1 MAELPSTAVGAVFSD
16 GVILGAER
24 RLTYGGYVLSKSAKK
39 VFKLDRFGVAG
50 VGLFGDI
57 QTLSRI
63 MSTEIRYYE
72 LYNNRK
78 ISTRAAAK
86 LLSIILYQYKFMPFI
101 SELIFAG
108 IDDSSPQ
115 LFVLDPIGSLIQD
128 DYAALGSGAK
138 IAIGILEAEYNK
150 EMSVDKGKEL
160 IVKALKAAV
169 ERDVTSGDGID
180 LLVLKTNG
188 EQIEESMQF

>member
-16 GVILGAER
+16 GVVLGAER

-63 MSTEIRYYE
+63 MSMEIRYYE

-86 LLSIILYQYKFMPFI
+86 LLSVILYQYKFMPFI
-101 SELIFAG
+101 SELMFAG

-138 IAIGILEAEYNK
+138 IAIGILEAEYSK
-150 EMSVDKGKEL
+150 EISVDKGREL

-180 LLVLKTNG
+180 LLILKTGG
-188 EQIEESMQF
+188 EQIEESIQF